1 MTVHIATSAAKISR
15 PKISG
20 MYPRHRLNKELDVST
35 MQPGTWISSPPGAGK
50 TALISNYL
58 ESKNEKTVWLKV
70 DEGDSELATFFYYLG
85 QAVKKSTPRKK
96 DKIPIF
102 TPEYR
107 EGLAVFTRNFFRTV
121 FARFS
126 SQFTFVFDN
135 YQEVAPDSDLHNLIV
150 IAHEELPDNGS
161 IITISRSLPPA
172 EFSRLRANNQLSILE
187 WDQLKLT
194 DDEMQEFFTLKGLSQ
209 EHIPSAI
216 ALTQGWIAGLALLL
230 EQDNE
235 DVFQQKQLSEFN
247 PKLLFDYFVGEVF
260 NIADDKTQHLLV
272 KTALFPRM
280 TIEMATQISG
290 VQTAAAILDSLV
302 AKNFFTYQHGNKEK
316 SYEYHPLFKEFLL
329 NKAEQLMGD
338 VELKV
343 TKWNAAELL
352 EKNNQIESAIDL
364 YSQLE
369 DWDKVA
375 SVIKKTAK
383 SLIDQGRNFILQEWL
398 TQIPEPR
405 IHEDPWLIYWLA
417 LTTKAYS
424 PLASFPLFEKTHQL
438 FRERGDVAGIYLSWA
453 GALDSLRM
461 DHMGDATRLDFWFDH
476 LEILRQKYPTFPSDE
491 IELEVAINM
500 LMALWWR
507 QPQNKSFYYW
517 QERALA
523 TVASSE
529 KRNEYTIWLNSI
541 MVYQL
546 LMISGEPMQAANLIN
561 QTWSLVNKE
570 ESLSQSILWFHI
582 ANNLLFWRRGQ
593 FDLAYE
599 HIEKGLE
606 VGKKTGFHHE
616 DHQLLV
622 LGASVALTEEKLP
635 LAKHYIDQL
644 DITDLGAQGSRYH
657 YVQSWYYFLQG
668 DLGNA
673 KYHGELSVKIA
684 ETAGMPYFHLL
695 HCLGLSDIYFSL
707 GEYDA
712 SNNMIK
718 IGKKIAEEINAVL
731 LIYSALLLEA
741 KFSFAHNEYHQGIE
755 QLEKA
760 LIIGRERAYI
770 KTSFVSNKEMAQ
782 LCIEALK
789 MNIELDYV
797 HMVIRKLGLVIP
809 EGVTGI
815 VDNWPWP
822 VKIFCLGNSFE
833 IYKDNQPI
841 PTSRKAQKKP
851 LEIIKALIAFGGD
864 NISESR
870 IIEAIWPDSDGD
882 AGHQSIATTL
892 HRLRKILGDDT
903 IELKDGR
910 LSLNKKKVWVDA
922 WEFNEL
928 YESNQSESN
937 AELIDKS
944 ITLYK
949 GLFLAGESNLYW
961 CLTLRDKLHHKY
973 INFIKQKGHQLEQQ
987 DKWHQACEIYQ
998 QGLEVDDTTE
1008 QFYQR
1013 LMYCYISMDRA
1024 GEAVKTYRQCFQV
1037 LNKKLGIEPSNI
1049 TKELYAKAML

>member
-1 MTVHIATSAAKISR
+1 MTVHIATNAAKISR

-20 MYPRHRLNKELDVST
+20 MYPRHRLNKRLDEFT
-35 MQPGTWISSPPGAGK
+35 MHPGTWISSPPGAGK
-50 TALISNYL
+50 TALICNYL
-58 ESKNEKTVWLKV
+58 ELKNEKTVWLKV

-121 FARFS
+121 FSRFS
-126 SQFTFVFDN
+126 SKFTFVFDN
-135 YQEVAPDSDLHNLIV
+135 YQDVAADSDLHKLIV

-161 IITISRSLPPA
+161 IITISRSLPPSA
-172 EFSRLRANNQLSILE
+172 FSRLRANNHLCILE

-194 DDEMQEFFTLKGLSQ
+194 DDEMEEFFTLKGLSQ
-209 EHIPSAI
+209 EHIPSAM

-235 DVFQQKQLSEFN
+235 EIFQQKQLSEFN
-247 PKLLFDYFVGEVF
+247 PKLLFDYFVGEIF
-260 NIADDKTQHLLV
+260 DIADDETQHLLA
-272 KTALFPRM
+272 KTALFPKM
-280 TIEMATQISG
+280 TIKMAIQISG
-290 VQTAAAILDSLV
+290 IQTAASILDSLV

-316 SYEYHPLFKEFLL
+316 SYEYHPLFREFLL
-329 NKAEQLMGD
+329 NKSEQLMGD

-352 EKNNQIESAIDL
+352 EKNSQIESAIEL

-383 SLIDQGRNFILQEWL
+383 SLIVQGRNFILQEWL
-398 TQIPEPR
+398 TQIPEPQM
-405 IHEDPWLIYWLA
+405 HEDPWLIYWLA

-424 PLASFPLFEKTHQL
+424 PLASFPLFEKAHQL
-438 FRERGDVAGIYLSWA
+438 FKDRNDVTGIYLSWA
-453 GALDSLRM
+453 GVLDSLRM
-461 DHMGDATRLDFWFDH
+461 DHMGDATRLDLWFAR
-476 LEILRQKYPTFPSDE
+476 LEILRKEYPEFPSDE

-546 LMISGEPMQAANLIN
+546 LMISGEPMQAANLID
-561 QTWSLVNKE
+561 QTWALVDKE

-582 ANNLLFWRRGQ
+582 ANNLLFWRGGQ

-599 HIEKGLE
+599 HIDKGLE
-606 VGKKTGFHHE
+606 VGKITGFHHE

-673 KYHGELSVKIA
+673 KYHGEISVKIA

-695 HCLGLSDIYFSL
+695 HCLGLADIYFSL
-707 GEYDA
+707 GEYGA
-712 SNNMIK
+712 SSNMIK
-718 IGKKIAEEINAVL
+718 TGRNIAEEINAVL

-741 KFSFAHNEYHQGIE
+741 KFSFAQNQYQLGIE
-755 QLEKA
+755 HLKKA

-782 LCIEALK
+782 LCVEALK
-789 MNIELDYV
+789 ANIEVDYIQ
-797 HMVIRKLGLVIP
+797 MVIQKLHLTLP
-809 EGVTGI
+809 EGTTAI
-815 VDNWPWP
+815 DNWPWP
-822 VKIFCLGNSFE
+822 VKIMCLGKGFE
-833 IYKDNQPI
+833 IIKDNQLI
-841 PTSRKAQKKP
+841 LTSRKAQKKP
-851 LEIIKALIAFGGD
+851 LEIIKVLIALGGD
-864 NISESR
+864 NIPESK
-870 IIEAIWPDSDGD
+870 IVETIWPESDGD

-892 HRLRKILGDDT
+892 HRLRKIVGEDI
-903 IELKDGR
+903 IELKDSR
-910 LSLNKKKVWVDA
+910 LSINKNKVWVDA
-922 WEFNEL
+922 WEFDKL
-928 YESNQSESN
+928 CDSKQTESNST
-937 AELIDKS
+937 LLDKS
-944 ITLYK
+944 IALYK
-949 GLFLAGESNLYW
+949 GLFLAGETDLYW
-961 CLTLRDKLHHKY
+961 SLTLRDKLHHKY
-973 INFIKQKGHQLEQQ
+973 IKLIKQKGHQLEQSN
-987 DKWHQACEIYQ
+987 KWHQACELYQ
-998 QGLEVDDTTE
+998 QGLEIDDVTE

-1013 LMYCYISMDRA
+1013 LMYCYIHMERA

-1037 LNKKLGIEPSNI
+1037 LNKRLGIEPSNI